1 MTAEFEP
8 LGASGSIPYLEN
20 SSVEKPWVVATLY
33 AALVSPHLE
42 HDVWVWHLSLLKD
55 KTVLQKVYRQ
65 STKISHELRGQTNT
79 EGILVIFQLEY
90 TRLREGT
97 TQILEPWNGSQTWES
112 WGNALEHRWSF
123 WRTLTKFQKKAQKGG
138 SIPRE
143 KLNQKFDIPV
153 LLRKALLHTIARP
166 KFGRIDGF
174 SVDVGPC
181 VS

>member
-1 MTAEFEP
+1 MALKP
-8 LGASGSIPYLEN
+8 GR
-20 SSVEKPWVVATLY
+20 VEVM
-33 AALVSPHLE
+33 H
-42 HDVWVWHLSLLKD
+42 
-55 KTVLQKVYRQ
+55 R
-65 STKISHELRGQTNT
+65 NT
-79 EGILVIFQLEY
+79 EEV
-90 TRLREGT
+90 
-97 TQILEPWNGSQTWES
+97 
-112 WGNALEHRWSF
+112 F